1 MSKERLEEI
10 LKILPYSIR
19 YAGEL
24 EELVSFAKEQAERVQ
39 ELEKLIEKADEHAVR
54 NGKEIM
60 KLTDERNRIDFQN
73 KRYRELLNKVA
84 YEDIDFQQTV
94 NIVRKELEGKE
105 WKTLRIIYPELF
117 ETCKMK

>member
-1 MSKERLEEI
+1 MIDKVM
-10 LKILPYSIR
+10 
-19 YAGEL
+19 EL
-24 EELVSFAKEQAERVQ
+24 QAENKTLASALHDARQEVRVIKNKAERVK
-39 ELEKLIEKADEHAVR
+39 EMKKLIEKADEHAVR

-94 NIVRKELEGKE
+94 NIVRKELEAKE
-105 WKTLRIIYPELF
+105 
-117 ETCKMK
+117 

>member
-105 WKTLRIIYPELF
+105 
-117 ETCKMK
+117 